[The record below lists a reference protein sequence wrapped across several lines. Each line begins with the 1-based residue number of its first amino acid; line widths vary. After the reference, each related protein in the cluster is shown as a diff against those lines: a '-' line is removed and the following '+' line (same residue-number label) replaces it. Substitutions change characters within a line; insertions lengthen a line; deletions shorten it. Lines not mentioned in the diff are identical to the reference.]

1 MAHGGSNKGTV
12 LSLIV
17 LVINLTLMMSGTFH
31 EHSHHIR
38 DVGAQQRTEGGSI
51 RRRGARGSYDGNVN
65 KLDAQTTAS
74 PTSDDTTTLIQT
86 ATTTDAHPTDS
97 AIDVTTASAQAA
109 VASIKVG
116 VSGTTV
122 QLVPTGPFNNTF
134 IITLGRD
141 AGRVA
146 HTSDQAKTVFP
157 GASIFWAY
165 DGKDVDQTQIEQ
177 WQEEGYLNKTMPD
190 NKYVTLQ
197 LVFSRQNYD

>member
-1 MAHGGSNKGTV
+1 M
-12 LSLIV
+12 IV

-31 EHSHHIR
+31 EHSHHIG
-38 DVGAQQRTEGGSI
+38 GAQQRTEGGSI
-51 RRRGARGSYDGNVN
+51 QLRGARSYDG
-65 KLDAQTTAS
+65 KDDSLDAQTAAS
-74 PTSDDTTTLIQT
+74 LTSDDTTTLIQT

-97 AIDVTTASAQAA
+97 AIHVTTASAQAA
-109 VASIKVG
+109 VASIKAG

-146 HTSDQAKTVFP
+146 HTSNQAKTVFP

-190 NKYVTLQ
+190 NKYVTLF
-197 LVFSRQNYD
+197 FSASCLLSTEL